1 MKFIFIGYLKTG
13 VWRCSSEPFKA
24 TLDPPLHF
32 SSYFRHCMYPFMTA
46 QSIQNNIL
54 YLFFRSQFW
63 IFIKENFASLTELL
77 QSPKY

>member
-1 MKFIFIGYLKTG
+1 MKFIFIEYLKTG
-13 VWRCSSEPFKA
+13 LGRCSSEPFKA

-46 QSIQNNIL
+46 QNIQNIL

-63 IFIKENFASLTELL
+63 IFIKEKFASLTELL
-77 QSPKY
+77 QSSK